1 MLDIDKK
8 DFWQGINPGSTITLR
23 DQQAIE
29 DSMEKGN
36 GMRGVDYVVKTVYR
50 LKELNGLAEWNL
62 FLLDDPGDIIW
73 LMVKIVEQE
82 IELRVYFEHP
92 QFDPGN
98 RKDMMDQE
106 NLWLF
111 MEPDNPA
118 DFQYNDLKFTD
129 HIEIESDND
138 DVLIYRQ
145 KGFNEM
151 HCWCERLPVPPGI
164 KNQIATIVEYQAKE
178 KCENPELL
186 LLEMG
191 GQNSSDG
198 GLIRLMI
205 GCSLR
210 PTEIDILE
218 A

>member
-1 MLDIDKK
+1 
-8 DFWQGINPGSTITLR
+8 
-23 DQQAIE
+23 
-29 DSMEKGN
+29 
-36 GMRGVDYVVKTVYR
+36 MRGVDYVVKTVYQ
-50 LKELNGLAEWNL
+50 LKELNGLAEWNF

-92 QFDPGN
+92 EFEPGN

-118 DFQYNDLKFTD
+118 NFQYNDLKFTD
-129 HIEIESDND
+129 HMEIESDND
-138 DVLIYRQ
+138 EVLIYGQ
-145 KGFNEM
+145 KGFKEM
-151 HCWCERLPVPPGI
+151 HCSCELLPVPSKI
-164 KNQIATIVEYQAKE
+164 NNQIATIVEYQAKQ
-178 KCENPELL
+178 KCDNPELL

-191 GQNSSDG
+191 GQDSSDG

-205 GCSLR
+205 GCNLR